1 MSDSATPPVPDA
13 GTPEVPDDVQQ
24 AARDHNLG
32 PLTDV
37 RKLTRPMVVAAGYL
51 AAAVG
56 AGLLFLLLSWI
67 ATSTDD
73 FLPRSLGKL
82 LALGALCLLVFG
94 IGFLIAALVALLRGE
109 RSFYLWDGGFVYRH
123 NSRVRAY
130 TWEDIA
136 QVTVQR
142 IEAGENA
149 GQIYR
154 YQVVPGSGQPINVP
168 VELTDGHDPF
178 NESLAEA
185 ARAAGRPVV

>member
-1 MSDSATPPVPDA
+1 M
-13 GTPEVPDDVQQ
+13 PDDVQQ

-94 IGFLIAALVALLRGE
+94 IG
-109 RSFYLWDGGFVYRH
+109 S
-123 NSRVRAY
+123 
-130 TWEDIA
+130 
-136 QVTVQR
+136 
-142 IEAGENA
+142 
-149 GQIYR
+149 
-154 YQVVPGSGQPINVP
+154 
-168 VELTDGHDPF
+168 
-178 NESLAEA
+178 
-185 ARAAGRPVV
+185 